1 MDQPGVESAL
11 FERIRLGVVVWHVPD
26 TDAGALSLVAANPA
40 ASRLSGVKLEAWLGR
55 ALREVCPESIAAGR
69 HETYADVLQQ
79 GVERTLDASCYPE
92 LGAAPVSG
100 VMIPLPERRVA
111 VVFEGVRVEREED
124 DLRRRNVFLDSIVDN
139 IPTMVFVKD
148 AVTLRYELYNR
159 AGEELSGLQ
168 RQNILGRD
176 DRQVFPKEAEFFQAK
191 DREVLRDGRMVD
203 IPEEPFDTPHGRR
216 WLHTKKIPVFNPDG
230 TPAHLVGISL
240 DITERKLAVEAL
252 KRAHEEL
259 EQRVEERTRALQVA
273 EEQLRH
279 SQKMEA
285 VGRLAGGIAHDFN
298 NLLSVILS
306 YTTVLSKGLD
316 QQDPVAEGLM
326 QIRKASERA
335 ADLTRQL
342 LAFSRQ
348 QVLAPRVV
356 DLNLVID
363 GMSGMLRRVIGEDV
377 ELEIAQGPAL
387 GRTRAD
393 PGQLEQVIM
402 NLVVNARDAMPSGG
416 RLTLKTENIELD
428 EAYARE
434 HVGVA
439 AGPYV
444 VLSVVD
450 SGIGMDK
457 ATLARAFEPFF
468 TTKKLGKG
476 TGLGLSTVF
485 GIVKQSGGHIAV
497 ESEQARGSTFRI
509 YFARTDEALSNT
521 TPPESAA
528 RARGGSETVLLV
540 EDEEQVRIIAR
551 DILRG
556 HGYRVLD
563 ARSPSEALALSAAYR
578 DTIDL
583 LVTDVIMPEMNGRM
597 LSERLRVQRPE
608 LEVLFISGYT
618 DKALDPEGVLAPGSA
633 FLQKPITPDSLA
645 SAVRRLLD
653 ESIHNRSQIA

>member
-1 MDQPGVESAL
+1 
-11 FERIRLGVVVWHVPD
+11 
-26 TDAGALSLVAANPA
+26 
-40 ASRLSGVKLEAWLGR
+40 
-55 ALREVCPESIAAGR
+55 
-69 HETYADVLQQ
+69 
-79 GVERTLDASCYPE
+79 
-92 LGAAPVSG
+92 
-100 VMIPLPERRVA
+100 
-111 VVFEGVRVEREED
+111 
-124 DLRRRNVFLDSIVDN
+124 
-139 IPTMVFVKD
+139 
-148 AVTLRYELYNR
+148 
-159 AGEELSGLQ
+159 
-168 RQNILGRD
+168 
-176 DRQVFPKEAEFFQAK
+176 
-191 DREVLRDGRMVD
+191 
-203 IPEEPFDTPHGRR
+203 
-216 WLHTKKIPVFNPDG
+216 
-230 TPAHLVGISL
+230 
-240 DITERKLAVEAL
+240 
-252 KRAHEEL
+252 
-259 EQRVEERTRALQVA
+259 
-273 EEQLRH
+273 
-279 SQKMEA
+279 
-285 VGRLAGGIAHDFN
+285 
-298 NLLSVILS
+298 
-306 YTTVLSKGLD
+306 
-316 QQDPVAEGLM
+316 
-326 QIRKASERA
+326 
-335 ADLTRQL
+335 
-342 LAFSRQ
+342 
-348 QVLAPRVV
+348 
-356 DLNLVID
+356 
-363 GMSGMLRRVIGEDV
+363 
-377 ELEIAQGPAL
+377 
-387 GRTRAD
+387 
-393 PGQLEQVIM
+393 VIM

-653 ESIHNRSQIA
+653 ESMHNRSQIA